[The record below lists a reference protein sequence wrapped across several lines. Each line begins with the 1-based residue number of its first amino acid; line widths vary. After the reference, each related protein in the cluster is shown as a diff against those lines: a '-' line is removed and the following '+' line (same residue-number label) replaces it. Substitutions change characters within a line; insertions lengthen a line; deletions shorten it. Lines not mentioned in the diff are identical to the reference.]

1 MHEIDVDELLDII
14 KNDEIEEY
22 LIKITGIEPNE
33 LYKITHFELQQLIKN
48 KFRIRPDQK
57 EKLKDALFQDA
68 NEEETIAVFASALL
82 DKNEI
87 KDLIKIENN
96 FKSETYVN
104 LIIAT
109 GNVEEYLT
117 SEIIKASNMD
127 GYEVV
132 GLIKATGN
140 IEKYLTPEIIEAFNM
155 GGYEVTKLIKA
166 TGNIEKYLTPEII
179 EAFNMNVNQV
189 TELIEATGNI
199 VKYLTPEIIEASN
212 MDGYEV
218 AGLIKATRN
227 IGKYLTPEII
237 EASNMTGY
245 QVAKLIEGN
254 IEKYLTPEIIEA
266 SNMVGYEVT
275 KLIKATGNIEKY
287 LTPEIIEAFNMAGYE
302 VAKLI
307 KATGNIEKYMTP
319 EIIEASNMD
328 GYTVAELIK
337 ATENVEEYL
346 TPEIIKAFNMEGYPV
361 AELIKATGNI
371 EKYIT
376 TEKINE
382 LKLNGDCIVDLLG
395 LTRET
400 KFANQIDGELE
411 SGTYNYEKILEI
423 SEVIKDLDEANS
435 GRLSRIKNE
444 IAMQVYELPS
454 ENRKNAI
461 ERIKRL
467 FLTNNIPTF
476 AQNFLVFQQLNPN
489 FMLNSKNTLY
499 SDKSNGNIP
508 SLNIMNPSQ
517 RSRTIFTDLLKINL
531 ESNNRNLKKYLDS
544 IEQGN
549 NLFGMVLEGSL
560 QIDDKLPET
569 ERQILINYSEILNSI
584 YNQVRKKERENSGEL
599 QQDLIELSRL
609 YKIDKFGTKSLPDRI
624 VRTFGQSLGLSSF
637 LEAKAMIESISSK
650 TSEKNK
656 NRAKNGQITLKKG
669 DFAKGISE
677 TEYIDEM
684 FQNGIIAHDYLG
696 QNTDHDCTPCDMDCE
711 LIIDE
716 GKDFYDTYTKMK
728 TAPKYTDSYAGEK
741 KLGKAIFIFE
751 NNEDFVKTRDAG
763 NINDSAVQTVVNDKS
778 KIEYFDNNGVGGV
791 NAHGIRTGL
800 GSTRIK
806 CIISDRYVDKL
817 GLEIALNG
825 FYIPVVDEHGE
836 VIFTPEMY
844 DQIREKMQGL
854 SHYGLT
860 EFQLDESAK
869 NDGTRQLIDFIEQSK
884 GEVAHKREMIIQTL
898 KTVIEEQ
905 GLKMS
910 TKRELDLLPG
920 IVEVIDTGSTG
931 RGTNEPGDG
940 DFDFM
945 MRMDKSIVNDS
956 AEFKEKIRKALSAIS
971 APDKNV
977 ETGDGDFRYKGV
989 SINGLDKKVDVDL
1002 TFGKRTDEI
1011 EYTTDECI
1019 KDRLETIKRNNPED
1033 YKYVVANILLAK
1045 RVLKSEGVYKKKN
1058 AGEPEPRS

>member
-14 KNDEIEEY
+14 KNDEDEIEEY

-33 LYKITHFELQQLIKN
+33 LDKITLFELQQLIKN

-57 EKLKDALFQDA
+57 EKLKDALFQDD
-68 NEEETIAVFASALL
+68 NEEAIIAIFASALL

-96 FKSETYVN
+96 FESETYAN

-109 GNVEEYLT
+109 GKVEEYLT
-117 SEIIKASNMD
+117 PEKIEAFNIGGYEVAELIEATGKVEEYLTPEIIKASNMD
-127 GYEVV
+127 GSEVAELIEATGKV
-132 GLIKATGN
+132 EEYLTPEKIKAFNIARYKVVELIKATEN
-140 IEKYLTPEIIEAFNM
+140 IEKYLTPKKIEAFNM
-155 GGYEVTKLIKA
+155 DGYEVAELIKA
-166 TGNIEKYLTPEII
+166 TRKVEEYLTPEII
-179 EAFNMNVNQV
+179 EEFDMDGYKVAELIKATGKVEEYLTPEIINAFHLGGYEVTDLIKATGKVKEYLTPEIMNAFHLDWHEV
-189 TELIEATGNI
+189 TELIKATGK
-199 VKYLTPEIIEASN
+199 VEEYLTPEIIEKFD
-212 MDGYEV
+212 MDWH
-218 AGLIKATRN
+218 
-227 IGKYLTPEII
+227 
-237 EASNMTGY
+237 
-245 QVAKLIEGN
+245 
-254 IEKYLTPEIIEA
+254 
-266 SNMVGYEVT
+266 EVT
-275 KLIKATGNIEKY
+275 D
-287 LTPEIIEAFNMAGYE
+287 
-302 VAKLI
+302 LI
-307 KATGNIEKYMTP
+307 KATGNIEKYM
-319 EIIEASNMD
+319 
-328 GYTVAELIK
+328 
-337 ATENVEEYL
+337 
-346 TPEIIKAFNMEGYPV
+346 
-361 AELIKATGNI
+361 
-371 EKYIT
+371 T

-395 LTRET
+395 LNGET
-400 KFANQIDGELE
+400 KFANQIDSELE

-423 SEVIKDLDEANS
+423 SEIIKDLDEANS

-650 TSEKNK
+650 TSERNK

-669 DFAKGISE
+669 DFAKGIRA
-677 TEYIDEM
+677 TEYIGEM
-684 FQNGIIAHDYLG
+684 FQNGSVAHDYLG
-696 QNTDHDCTPCDMDCE
+696 QNSDHDCTPCDMDCE

-728 TAPKYTDSYAGEK
+728 TAPGYTDYDVRGK
-741 KLGKAIFIFE
+741 KLGKVIFIFE
-751 NNEDFVKTRDAG
+751 NNENFVKTRDAAG

-778 KIEYFDNNGVGGV
+778 KIEYFDNGVGLK